1 MKLIIQIPCFNEED
15 SLPITLTALPKQIEG
30 IDVIETMII
39 DDGSTDK
46 TVDVASWNG
55 VNHILRLNRH
65 QGLASAFKMG
75 LSESVKLGA
84 DIIVNTD
91 ADNQYCADDIQTLI
105 KPILENKAD
114 IVIGAR
120 PINDIKSFSLLKKI
134 LQNLGSTVMRFVS
147 SADVQDAPSGFRAFN
162 REAASLLNVFDKY
175 TYTMET
181 IIQAKPKG
189 LEITSVPI
197 HTNPE
202 VSESRLVKNMF
213 DYVKNSI
220 FTMIRIFIIY
230 RPFRFFI
237 TIAIFSLFI
246 GIIIGFRY
254 LYYFCHGAGTGHVQS
269 LILASIFIISG
280 VQIAL
285 IAILADLLAINRKL
299 IEDVQLRVKKIENKL
314 VD

>member
-1 MKLIIQIPCFNEED
+1 
-15 SLPITLTALPKQIEG
+15 
-30 IDVIETMII
+30 
-39 DDGSTDK
+39 
-46 TVDVASWNG
+46 
-55 VNHILRLNRH
+55 
-65 QGLASAFKMG
+65 
-75 LSESVKLGA
+75 
-84 DIIVNTD
+84 
-91 ADNQYCADDIQTLI
+91 
-105 KPILENKAD
+105 
-114 IVIGAR
+114 
-120 PINDIKSFSLLKKI
+120 
-134 LQNLGSTVMRFVS
+134 
-147 SADVQDAPSGFRAFN
+147 
-162 REAASLLNVFDKY
+162 
-175 TYTMET
+175 MET

-202 VSESRLVKNMF
+202 VRKSRLVKNMF

-237 TIAIFSLFI
+237 TIAILSLFI

>member
-91 ADNQYCADDIQTLI
+91 ADNQYCADDIQALI

-120 PINDIKSFSLLKKI
+120 PINDIKSFSLLKKF

-202 VSESRLVKNMF
+202 VRKSRLVKNMF
-213 DYVKNSI
+213 DYVINSI

-237 TIAIFSLFI
+237 TIAIFSLVI

>member
-120 PINDIKSFSLLKKI
+120 PINDIKSFH
-134 LQNLGSTVMRFVS
+134 
-147 SADVQDAPSGFRAFN
+147 
-162 REAASLLNVFDKY
+162 Y
-175 TYTMET
+175 
-181 IIQAKPKG
+181 
-189 LEITSVPI
+189 
-197 HTNPE
+197 
-202 VSESRLVKNMF
+202 
-213 DYVKNSI
+213 
-220 FTMIRIFIIY
+220 
-230 RPFRFFI
+230 
-237 TIAIFSLFI
+237 
-246 GIIIGFRY
+246 
-254 LYYFCHGAGTGHVQS
+254 
-269 LILASIFIISG
+269 
-280 VQIAL
+280 
-285 IAILADLLAINRKL
+285 
-299 IEDVQLRVKKIENKL
+299 
-314 VD
+314 

>member
-55 VNHILRLNRH
+55 VDHILRLNRH

-91 ADNQYCADDIQTLI
+91 ADNQYCADDIQALI

-120 PINDIKSFSLLKKI
+120 PINDIKSFSLLKKF

-202 VSESRLVKNMF
+202 VRKSRLVKNMF

-220 FTMIRIFIIY
+220 FTMLRIFIIY

-237 TIAIFSLFI
+237 TIAILSLFI

-269 LILASIFIISG
+269 LILAAIFIISG

>member
-15 SLPITLTALPKQIEG
+15 NLPITLTALPKQIEG

-91 ADNQYCADDIQTLI
+91 ADNQYCADDIQALI

-120 PINDIKSFSLLKKI
+120 PINDIKSFSLLKKF

-181 IIQAKPKG
+181 IIQAKPKV

-202 VSESRLVKNMF
+202 VRKSRLVKNMF

-220 FTMIRIFIIY
+220 FTMLRIFIIY

>member
-202 VSESRLVKNMF
+202 VRESRLVKNMF

-280 VQIAL
+280 VQIA
-285 IAILADLLAINRKL
+285 
-299 IEDVQLRVKKIENKL
+299 
-314 VD
+314 

>member
-91 ADNQYCADDIQTLI
+91 ADNQYCADDIQALI

-120 PINDIKSFSLLKKI
+120 PMNDIKSFSLLKKI

-202 VSESRLVKNMF
+202 VRESRLVKNIF
-213 DYVKNSI
+213 DYI
-220 FTMIRIFIIY
+220 FKSMKTTIRMFIVY
-230 RPFRFFI
+230 KPFRFFI
-237 TIAIFSLFI
+237 SLATIFTL
-246 GIIIGFRY
+246 
-254 LYYFCHGAGTGHVQS
+254 
-269 LILASIFIISG
+269 
-280 VQIAL
+280 
-285 IAILADLLAINRKL
+285 
-299 IEDVQLRVKKIENKL
+299 
-314 VD
+314 

>member
-15 SLPITLTALPKQIEG
+15 SLPNTLSALPKQIEG

-39 DDGSTDK
+39 DDGSSDR

-55 VNHILRLNRH
+55 VNHIVKLNRH

-75 LSESVKLGA
+75 LSEAVKLGA

-91 ADNQYCADDIQTLI
+91 ADNQYCADDIQYLV

-120 PINDIKSFSLLKKI
+120 PIQDIKSFSPLKKF
-134 LQNLGSTVMRFVS
+134 LQKLGSAVMRFVS
-147 SADVQDAPSGFRAFN
+147 SADVQDAPSAFN
-162 REAASLLNVFDKY
+162 KEAATLLNVFDKY

-189 LEITSVPI
+189 LEIVSVPI
-197 HTNPE
+197 HTNPD
-202 VSESRLVKNMF
+202 VRKSRLVKNMF

-220 FTMIRIFIIY
+220 FTMLRIFIIY

-237 TIAIFSLFI
+237 AIAMLSLLI
-246 GIIIGFRY
+246 GVGIGARF
-254 LYYFCHGAGTGHVQS
+254 LYYFSIGSGVGHIQS

-285 IAILADLLAINRKL
+285 IAVLADLLAINRKL
-299 IEDVQLRVKKIENKL
+299 IEDVQVRVKKIENKV

>member
-91 ADNQYCADDIQTLI
+91 ADNQYCADDIQALI

-120 PINDIKSFSLLKKI
+120 PINDIKSFSLLKKF

-202 VSESRLVKNMF
+202 VRESRLVKNMF

>member
-202 VSESRLVKNMF
+202 VRESRLVKNMF